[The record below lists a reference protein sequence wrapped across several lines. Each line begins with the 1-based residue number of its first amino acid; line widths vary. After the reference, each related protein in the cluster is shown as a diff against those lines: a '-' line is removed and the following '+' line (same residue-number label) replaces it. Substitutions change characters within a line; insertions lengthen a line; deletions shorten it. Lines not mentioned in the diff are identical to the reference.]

1 MKELE
6 KTKRISISAVI
17 FLLVIVIG
25 MLTLRRPKH
34 VFSTDAKT
42 TLNELLSADPIIT
55 SAGLKAMDS
64 AAYVLVDVRS
74 DYEYNKGHLPGAR
87 NIAHNEVLNED
98 NVRFFK
104 NLTAD
109 NKVAVLY
116 GEDPNWALGTWMT
129 LYQLGYTNPKILSIE
144 TQYADKVFIAKD
156 VQIEKADLDYG
167 KTLDS
172 LKTINEISVAVPV
185 EGIKKKEAPKAVVPL
200 EKKKKSAPEGGC

>member
-6 KTKRISISAVI
+6 KTKRISVSAVI

-25 MLTLRRPKH
+25 LLTFRRPKH

-42 TLNELLSADPIIT
+42 TLNEILTSDPIIT
-55 SAGLKAMDS
+55 SAGLKALDS

-74 DYEYNKGHLPGAR
+74 AFEYNKGHLPGAR

-98 NVRFFK
+98 NVGFFK
-104 NLTAD
+104 NLTVD

-116 GEDPNWALGTWMT
+116 GENPNWALGTWMT
-129 LYQLGYTNPKILSIE
+129 LYQLGYTNPKILAIE
-144 TQYADKVFIAKD
+144 TQYNDKVFIAKD
-156 VQIEKADLDYG
+156 VQIEKPDLDYG

-172 LKTINEISVAVPV
+172 LKTKKQIPVAEPV
-185 EGIKKKEAPKAVVPL
+185 KVIQKKEAPKVVVPV